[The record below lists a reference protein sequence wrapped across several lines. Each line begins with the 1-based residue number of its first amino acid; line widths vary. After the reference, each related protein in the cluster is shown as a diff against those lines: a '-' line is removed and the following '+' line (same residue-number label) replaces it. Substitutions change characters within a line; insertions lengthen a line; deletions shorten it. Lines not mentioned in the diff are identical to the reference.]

1 VSFWKRPEA
10 IRPLLIWGRPA
21 RTIPPKRRDG
31 AGRER
36 PAPEN
41 MKVLKIWVDDYSN
54 PREFDTRYDLGD
66 RHNFETPEDYRE
78 QVKSMGLAVELPL
91 YLYDHSGIT
100 ISTEGWRYPY
110 NDRWDAG
117 QVGWIYATQEN
128 VRKWFGIKRLTK
140 EIMQQAE
147 DILRGEV
154 EEYDRCLRGDV
165 YGYTLYDMDAWECL
179 DSCGGFFGSDP
190 SENGMAN
197 SVPEEF
203 RAVLN
208 EMQVF
213 DGLVILEDGRMFD
226 CRTEGSEVIS
236 AILPAHLISQYRLVR
251 ELIA

>member
-1 VSFWKRPEA
+1 
-10 IRPLLIWGRPA
+10 
-21 RTIPPKRRDG
+21 
-31 AGRER
+31 
-36 PAPEN
+36 

-54 PREFDTRYDLGD
+54 PREFDNLGTMVCWHPRYDLGD
-66 RHNFETPEDYRE
+66 RHDFRTPDEFLE
-78 QVKSMGLAVELPL
+78 WVKNAGLAVELPL

-110 NDRWDAG
+110 NDCWDAG
-117 QVGWIYATQEN
+117 QVGWIYATREN
-128 VRKWFGIKRLTK
+128 VRKWFGVKRLTK

-154 EEYDRCLRGDV
+154 EEYDRRLRGDF

-203 RAVLN
+203 RAALN
-208 EMQVF
+208 GIEVF

-226 CRTEGSEVIS
+226 CHAETNEIINT
-236 AILPAHLISQYRLVR
+236 ILPADIADQYQLIQQM
-251 ELIA
+251 IC